1 MLDTC
6 LFAEKFQDSARAFDG
21 TGWGLI
27 RNSIL
32 VDLSVD
38 EQETFAVGHVDRPSQ
53 TICTVYGGSIN
64 SQVFILRRW
73 YSAQHYRKR

>member
-1 MLDTC
+1 MG
-6 LFAEKFQDSARAFDG
+6 QGGGSY
-21 TGWGLI
+21 
-27 RNSIL
+27 RNSNL

-38 EQETFAVGHVDRPSQ
+38 EQETFAGGQVDRRSQ

-64 SQVFILRRW
+64 SQVFILRPW